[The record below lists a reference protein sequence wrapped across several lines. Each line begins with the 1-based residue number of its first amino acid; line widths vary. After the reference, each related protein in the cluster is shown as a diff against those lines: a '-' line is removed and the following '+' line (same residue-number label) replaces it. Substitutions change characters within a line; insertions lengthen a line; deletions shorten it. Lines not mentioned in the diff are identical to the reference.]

1 MTRPLPL
8 YIRIILLGVTLLC
21 FGLGLISDG
30 FAAKPNVVFILT
42 DDLGV
47 MDVGAFNP
55 QTFYETPH
63 LDSLAKDGMRFTAA
77 YTAGNVCSPT
87 RYSIMTG
94 KYPVRGGITDWL
106 VGTRAERYEPAELNR
121 FMPLAE
127 TTLGEAFLEAGYR
140 TAYLGKWHLGPPAE
154 YGPQVQGFEIVRDNG
169 SFSYVHPAIQN
180 FAFPERLSFPGNNPP
195 RVELQ
200 TEQTTQDALLVLE
213 AIKDQPFF
221 LFLGFDQ
228 PHSPIAASEEFIE
241 PYREKKERLGLQTNP
256 ALDFADEEQIFV
268 TENKRQTRIRQNNEV
283 YAGMID
289 HTDKCVGR
297 ILNKLDELGIADN
310 TIVLFTTDNGGLTT
324 AEGSPTSNLPYR
336 TGKGWN
342 YEGGL
347 RGPLIVR
354 FPGKVE
360 ANSVSDLPV
369 ITNDFYP
376 TLLELCGLPLKPEQH
391 RDGISFAATLTG
403 KVQMKTHD
411 ALFWHYPHYS
421 NQGGF
426 PSSAIRM
433 GDYKLILRLEDGRM
447 HLYDLANDVG
457 ERNDLSASQPERVE
471 TMKNKLL
478 EWYTETEARFLRP
491 KEGRI
496 PWRP

>member
-1 MTRPLPL
+1 MTPSLRLKITPGAVALLFAGFCLLPNCL
-8 YIRIILLGVTLLC
+8 
-21 FGLGLISDG
+21 
-30 FAAKPNVVFILT
+30 AEKPNVVFILA

-63 LDSLAKDGMRFTAA
+63 LNRLAQEGKRFTTA
-77 YTAGNVCSPT
+77 YTACNVCSPT
-87 RYSIMTG
+87 RYSVMTG
-94 KYPVRGGITDWL
+94 KYPVRGGITNYL
-106 VGTRAERYEPAELNR
+106 VGERAERFAPAELNQ
-121 FMPLAE
+121 FMLLEEA
-127 TTLGEAFLEAGYR
+127 TLGEAFLEAGYR

-169 SFSYVHPAIQN
+169 SFSYVNPAVQN
-180 FAFPERLSFPGNNPP
+180 FVFPPRMQFPADNPP
-195 RVELQ
+195 RVELR
-200 TEQTTQDALLVLE
+200 TEQTTRDALIVLE
-213 AIKDQPFF
+213 AIKEQPFF

-241 PYREKKERLGLQTNP
+241 PYRSKKERLGLQTNP
-256 ALDFADEEQIFV
+256 ALDFADEEQVFV
-268 TENKRQTRIRQNNEV
+268 TENKRQTRIRQNNAV
-283 YAGMID
+283 YAGMIN
-289 HTDKCVGR
+289 HMDKCVGR
-297 ILNKLDELGIADN
+297 VLDKLDELGLADN
-310 TIVLFTTDNGGLTT
+310 TIVVFMTDNGGLTT
-324 AEGSPTSNLPYR
+324 AEGSPTSNLPFR
-336 TGKGWN
+336 AGKGWN

-369 ITNDFYP
+369 ISNDFYP

-391 RDGISFAATLTG
+391 RDCISFAATLTG
-403 KVQMKTHD
+403 KVQEKTHA

-426 PSSAIRM
+426 PSSAIRV
-433 GDYKLILRLEDGRM
+433 GDYKLILRLEDGRT

-457 ERNDLSASQPERVE
+457 ERNDLSSSQPDRVDA
-471 TMKNKLL
+471 MKKTLFA
-478 EWYTETEARFLRP
+478 WYADTGARFLRP
-491 KEGRI
+491 KEDRA